1 MRVCVWRVILC
12 EKELQE
18 QDFSYFSIISQAFA
32 LAQALDRE
40 RGLDG
45 EGLEA
50 VLSAP
55 AVKAELERRNM
66 SFRLDVVMAYL
77 RRVHFL
83 VFYGGDEFKDEGDLL
98 FSAVG
103 WEWGIDKHW
112 VLGSFCPDRLLRGFT
127 HLIACFTCLKP
138 QLYKRV
144 EPFKPSE
151 KDEKSSGNVDESGT
165 EEGICEGT
173 SRS

>member
-1 MRVCVWRVILC
+1 MSVSQSWRCFHPLLRVCVWHVILC

-18 QDFSYFSIISQAFA
+18 QDVSYFFIISQAFA

-55 AVKAELERRNM
+55 AVKAELERRNL

-103 WEWGIDKHW
+103 WELGIDEI
-112 VLGSFCPDRLLRGFT
+112 LGLRKFLPGQTSPWLYSFNCMF
-127 HLIACFTCLKP
+127 
-138 QLYKRV
+138 YM
-144 EPFKPSE
+144 S
-151 KDEKSSGNVDESGT
+151 
-165 EEGICEGT
+165 
-173 SRS
+173 